1 MIRSIGRSRWH
12 RLAPGLL
19 LVCFLG
25 CSIGCQVPGVESM
38 AASDVAV
45 AGYLGEPPREGLA
58 MDRAF
63 APTESSDNEN
73 SMAPAR
79 PLRDDD
85 GAPSGKDGGPPAR
98 LMIYEAWLSL
108 QVSHSD
114 EAAERF
120 LAQVES
126 KGGYL
131 QRKVGESI
139 VCRVPAREFEP
150 LLEVARRLG
159 RLIGEKVEA
168 TDVTRQHRDIRIRL
182 ENALQSRGRLLAIL
196 ERATEVEDILKIE
209 TELRRLSE
217 EIERYQAELRGLDDL
232 IAFSTIELQFVAPPV
247 VRSRARIAP
256 SRFDWINRVGL
267 ERIHRGF

>member
-1 MIRSIGRSRWH
+1 MIRSIGRSPWR
-12 RLAPGLL
+12 RLAPGLVIL
-19 LVCFLG
+19 

-38 AASDVAV
+38 AASDDAV
-45 AGYLGEPPREGLA
+45 AGYVGAPVREGLA
-58 MDRAF
+58 TNRTF
-63 APTESSDNEN
+63 APPESSDSEG
-73 SMAPAR
+73 SIAPAR
-79 PLRDDD
+79 PLLDD
-85 GAPSGKDGGPPAR
+85 GSPAEDAAPPGR

-131 QRKVGESI
+131 QRKAGESI
-139 VCRVPAREFEP
+139 VCRVPAREFES
-150 LLEVARRLG
+150 LLEIARRLG

-182 ENALQSRGRLLAIL
+182 ENALQSRDRLLAIL
-196 ERATEVEDILKIE
+196 ERASEVEDILKIE

-267 ERIHRGF
+267 ENIHRGF